1 MSIYDTEFLEKARD
15 CSKEHRAD
23 PSHWQALHDAAS
35 FIDMAIAEANHAQVD
50 QTFEVTVR
58 FKGDTP
64 SIRLTLRNSPREI
77 KRVLAELKVSFEG
90 RTDFKSFHAH
100 VLTTFRTAVEV

>member
-1 MSIYDTEFLEKARD
+1 MSKYDTGLLEKARD
-15 CSKEHRAD
+15 CLKEHRAD
-23 PSHWQALHDAAS
+23 PSHWQALHDATS

-58 FKGDTP
+58 FTGDTP
-64 SIRLTLRNSPREI
+64 PIRLTLRNSPEEI
-77 KRVLAELKVSFEG
+77 KGVLAELKVTFES
-90 RTDFKSFHAH
+90 RTDFKSFHTH

>member
-1 MSIYDTEFLEKARD
+1 MSIYDTGFLEKARD
-15 CSKEHRAD
+15 CLKEHRAD

-58 FKGDTP
+58 FTGDTP
-64 SIRLTLRNSPREI
+64 PIRITLRNSPEEI
-77 KRVLAELKVSFEG
+77 KGVLAELKVTFES
-90 RTDFKSFHAH
+90 RTDFKSFHTH